1 MNNNINNPNNSLI
14 VSQPENKFVEN
25 IKQWVLIDTQMKLI
39 NEKTKKLREHK
50 ASLTSQIVSH
60 MEKNNLQNSKI
71 EITDGMLR
79 LYNKKEYSPLT
90 YGYIE
95 KCLANIISDKSHVD
109 YIIQY
114 LKENREIKNEIDIR
128 RT

>member
-1 MNNNINNPNNSLI
+1 
-14 VSQPENKFVEN
+14 
-25 IKQWVLIDTQMKLI
+25 MKLI

-50 ASLTSQIVSH
+50 STLTSQIVSH

-71 EITDGMLR
+71 EITDGLLK

-114 LKENREIKNEIDIR
+114 LKDNREIKSEIDIR

>member
-1 MNNNINNPNNSLI
+1 MNNNINNSNNSLI
-14 VSQPENKFVEN
+14 LSQSDNIFIEN

-50 ASLTSQIVSH
+50 TSLTTQIVSH
-60 MEKNNLQNSKI
+60 MEKNNLRNSKI
-71 EITDGMLR
+71 EITDGALK

-95 KCLANIISDKSHVD
+95 KCLANLISDKSHVD

-114 LKENREIKNEIDIR
+114 LKDNREIKNEIDIR